1 MKAVLLAGGFG
12 TRLRPLTANIP
23 KPMVPLGNKPIM
35 EHTVELLRAHGFDD
49 LLMLLYFLPDA
60 ITQHF
65 GDGSRWGVS
74 IRYVTPT
81 GDLGTAGS
89 VRFAADS
96 LGESILVISG
106 DILTDFDL
114 GQAVASHR
122 RAGAEATMVLT
133 RVENPLSY
141 GIVITD
147 DAGRVT
153 RFLEKPTWG
162 EVFSD
167 TINTGIY
174 LLEPSALGAIP
185 AGREFDFGKDFFPA
199 LLREG
204 RALSGHVADGYWR
217 DVGDLVEYR
226 LAHLDLLQGRVR
238 VTVPGHR
245 VEGIDRDIWLDDGAR
260 VDFTA
265 HLSGSVIIGRG
276 ARVEPNARI
285 AGSVIGPGCV
295 VGEGAV
301 LDGCVIWEG
310 AEIGPRAVLRECVV
324 GRKAV
329 IRAHATVQEG
339 AIISD
344 FCKVGAEAV
353 IRANVKVWPSKE
365 VEDGATLAV
374 SLVWGERWTRSL
386 FGRYGITGLGSTE
399 ISPEF
404 ASKVG
409 AAVGAAL
416 GRRRTVIT
424 SRDHHKAS
432 RMINRA
438 LMAGLLSAGVDVQDL
453 GVAPIPVVR
462 YQIPALGLAGGAH
475 VRRSPYDPELLDVKV
490 MDHRGMDLAPE
501 REKSVERLFFREDFQ
516 RAPMAEVGTLSFP
529 HQGTER
535 YRDGLLR
542 FVDRDAIRRARFR
555 VVLDYAFGPASAI
568 FPSVLGELGVDVIS
582 LNAYLDE
589 TRISKTAEEFL
600 RSQEQLSNIVRTLNA
615 DLGVLLDT
623 GAEKLFLVD
632 DKGEILSGDL
642 ELALIALLV
651 MRTHSPGTIAV
662 PVTASRVLEQLTA
675 THGFTLAHT
684 RASPRALMEQAAE
697 RGMVFVGE
705 ERGGCI
711 FPGFQP
717 AFDAM
722 LATVKLLEMMARL
735 EVRLHALAR
744 SIPSTALLREHV
756 PCPHERKGTIMRR
769 LLEMTRGQ
777 AVEMVEGV
785 RVRHGE
791 DWVAA
796 IPDPDRALF
805 HVIAEAA
812 TRARAAEL
820 VDRYKA
826 LIAGWRSDRATPGA
840 SA

>member
-1 MKAVLLAGGFG
+1 MKAVLMAGGFG
-12 TRLRPLTANIP
+12 TRLRPLTANVP

-49 LLMLLYFLPDA
+49 IIVLLYFLPES
-60 ITQHF
+60 IMEHF
-65 GDGSRWGVS
+65 EDGSRWGVR
-74 IRYVTPT
+74 IRYVTPAA
-81 GDLGTAGS
+81 DLGTAGA
-89 VRFAADS
+89 VKFAAES
-96 LGESILVISG
+96 LGEPVLVISG
-106 DILTDFDL
+106 DIVTDFDL
-114 GQAVASHR
+114 GAAIASHR
-122 RAGAEATMVLT
+122 QSKAEATMVLT
-133 RVENPLSY
+133 RVENPLAY

-147 DAGRVT
+147 DTGRIT

-174 LLEPSALGAIP
+174 LLEPSLLAAIP
-185 AGREFDFGKDFFPA
+185 AGREYDFGKDFFPA

-204 RALSGHVADGYWR
+204 RAVSGHVADGYWR

-238 VTVPGHR
+238 LTPPGQR
-245 VEGIDRDIWLDDGAR
+245 VEGLDRDVWLDDGAR

-265 HLSGSVIIGRG
+265 HLSGAVVVGRG

-285 AGSVIGPGCV
+285 ANSVIGPGCV
-295 VGEGAV
+295 IGEGAV
-301 LDGCVIWEG
+301 LDGCVLWEG
-310 AEIGPRAVLRECVV
+310 SEVGPRAVLKECVI
-324 GRKAV
+324 GRRAV

-339 AIISD
+339 AVISD
-344 FCKVGAEAV
+344 FCRVGAEAV

-374 SLVWGERWTRSL
+374 SLVWGERWTRNL
-386 FGRYGITGLGSTE
+386 FGRYGITGLAGSE

-409 AAVGAAL
+409 AALGAAI
-416 GRRRTVIT
+416 GRRRIAVT

-453 GVAPIPVVR
+453 GVAPVPVVR
-462 YQIPALGLAGGAH
+462 YQIPSLGLAGGTH
-475 VRRSPYDPELLDVKV
+475 VRKSPYDPELVDIKV
-490 MDHRGMDLAPE
+490 MDHRGMDLAPD

-516 RAPMAEVGTLSFP
+516 RAPMSEVGTLSFP
-529 HQGTER
+529 HQGTDR

-542 FVDRDAIRRARFR
+542 SVDRDAIRRARFR
-555 VVLDYAFGPASAI
+555 VVLDYAFGAASAI

-589 TRISKTAEEFL
+589 TRISKTADEFR
-600 RSQEQLSNIVRTLNA
+600 RSLEQLSNIVRTLAA

-623 GAEKLFLVD
+623 GGEKLFLVD

-642 ELALIALLV
+642 SLALVVLLT
-651 MRTHSPGTIAV
+651 MQTHERGTIAV
-662 PVTASRVLEQLTA
+662 PVTASRAIEQLTA
-675 THGFTLAHT
+675 AHGFTLLHT
-684 RASPRALMEQAAE
+684 RASPRSLMEQAAQ

-717 AFDAM
+717 AFDGM
-722 LATVKLLEMMARL
+722 MATVKLLEMMARTD
-735 EVRLHALAR
+735 VRLHALAR
-744 SIPSTALLREHV
+744 SVPPSHLIRDQV
-756 PCPHERKGTIMRR
+756 PCPHERKGTVMRR
-769 LLEMTRGQ
+769 LLELTRDE
-777 AVEMVEGV
+777 VIELVEGV
-785 RVRHGE
+785 RVRLGD

-805 HVIAEAA
+805 HVIAEAS
-812 TRARAAEL
+812 TRSRAQEL
-820 VDRYKA
+820 ADRYKA
-826 LIAGWRSDRATPGA
+826 LIESWRR
-840 SA
+840 